1 MSAKAKQTPEIEEN
15 LLVAWFE
22 RKFGFLKPHYNLIG
36 LITLLV
42 VLACILGA
50 VLYNVNRENY
60 ASQWNQLNLSFTN
73 FANDG
78 KTEHLTNMAA
88 ELPGTDAALWALQFA
103 GDTELS
109 MGLNKM
115 TNPSRFPNE
124 DSDTLRAT
132 ALRQIK
138 KAKDTYLEILEAPN
152 RPDMLEIRTVFALA
166 RACESLG
173 EWDNAIK
180 YYNQLVEFAPESE
193 FASFARRGIARV
205 SNPDFVAFYDDFR
218 NSKVGVAPGITLPE
232 DQEPDISFPEI
243 GEVGDEN
250 PTQPETTNPEDD
262 SNKEN
267 ESPNDQAGDGNSEE
281 KNDSDEGVENDDNKS
296 DDDPKIE
303 DDNKENGDQDQ

>member
-15 LLVAWFE
+15 MLVAWFE

-36 LITLLV
+36 LVTLLV

-50 VLYNVNRENY
+50 VLYNVSRENY

-73 FANDG
+73 FINDG

-88 ELPGTDAALWALQFA
+88 ELPGTEAALWALQLA
-103 GDTELS
+103 ADQELS

-124 DSDTLRAT
+124 DSDALRAT

-138 KAKDTYLEILEAPN
+138 KAKETYLEILEAPN
-152 RPDMLEIRTVFALA
+152 RPEMLEIRTVFALA
-166 RACESLG
+166 RASESLG
-173 EWDNAIK
+173 EWDNAMK
-180 YYNQLVEFAPESE
+180 YYNQLVEFAPDSE
-193 FASFARRGIARV
+193 FADYARRGIARV
-205 SNPDFVAFYDDFR
+205 SNPDFVAFYEEFR

-243 GEVGDEN
+243 GMSNDDATQTETPNAESGEN
-250 PTQPETTNPEDD
+250 QD
-262 SNKEN
+262 
-267 ESPNDQAGDGNSEE
+267 
-281 KNDSDEGVENDDNKS
+281 NDSPKNEGVDNEDSKSEADPEIDDDNKVDNDNKV
-296 DDDPKIE
+296 DDDKKE
-303 DDNKENGDQDQ
+303 DGDQDQ